1 MTEFGLVQGVLAALS
16 LTNLAYA
23 LVGCLLGML
32 VGLLPGLG
40 PAAAMAILL
49 PITIYMP
56 PTGSIIIMASVYYGA
71 MYAGSTTAILMNI
84 PGEVASVVTAIDGY
98 QMTRN
103 GRAGEAL
110 AIAAIGS
117 FTAGIIG
124 TMMIAWVGPPLAEIA
139 LSFGPPEYFGLVLF
153 SLTALVGFAG
163 RSLLLGVAT
172 AVAGVWLSTIGSD
185 PLTGTQR
192 LTFDSVTMMKGFDIV
207 PVTVGLFGIGEVL
220 FNARAQMSHIFEGN
234 LPPWL
239 KMLPRGA
246 QLLRGMAASLRGT
259 VVGGVMGLL
268 PGMVPALTAYVA
280 YDVER
285 KASRHGKELGSGAIE
300 GVASP
305 EAANNA
311 TAMTGFI
318 PLLSLGIPT
327 SPALAIVLGTLI
339 MNGLQPGPQLFIRN
353 GDFVFTV
360 IGAML
365 IGNAIMLVL
374 SLPLV
379 RLWARISVVPYRVL
393 APIILTIC
401 VVGAFAPRNAMS
413 DVYVA
418 LLFGAV
424 GYVMRRLDWP
434 MSPLILGF
442 LLGPLFEQSFRQS
455 MGISG
460 GDVMI
465 FLTRPVP
472 ALCIAGA
479 LAVIAITTWMKRR
492 NSAVARLVAE
502 SANEV

>member
-1 MTEFGLVQGVLAALS
+1 MADAGLLQGLVAALS
-16 LTNLAYA
+16 LTNLGYA
-23 LVGCLLGML
+23 LIGCLLGML
-32 VGLLPGLG
+32 VGILPGLG
-40 PAAAMAILL
+40 PAAALAILL

-56 PTGSIIIMASVYYGA
+56 PTGSVIIMAGVYYGA

-110 AIAAIGS
+110 AIAAMGS
-117 FTAGIIG
+117 FTAGILG
-124 TMMIAWVGPPLAEIA
+124 TVLIAWIGPPLAEVA

-163 RSLLLGVAT
+163 RSLLLGVAM
-172 AVAGVWLSTIGSD
+172 ALAGVWLATIGSD

-192 LTFDSVTMMKGFDIV
+192 LSFDSVTMMKGFDIV

-220 FNARAQMSHIFEGN
+220 YNARLRMGHIFEGT
-234 LPPWL
+234 LPSWL
-239 KMLPRGA
+239 RMLPRGI
-246 QLLRGMAASLRGT
+246 QLARGMAASVRGT
-259 VVGGVMGLL
+259 LVGGVMGLL

-285 KASRHGKELGSGAIE
+285 RVAKHGKELGSGAIE

-339 MNGLQPGPQLFIRN
+339 MNGLQPGPQLFVKN

-365 IGNAIMLVL
+365 VGNAIMLVL

-379 RLWARISVVPYRVL
+379 RFWARISVVPYRVL
-393 APIILTIC
+393 GPIILVIC
-401 VVGAFAPRNAMS
+401 IVGAFAPRNAIS
-413 DVYVA
+413 DVFVA
-418 LLFGAV
+418 LLFGAI
-424 GYVMRRLDWP
+424 GYLMRRLDWP

-455 MGISG
+455 MGISN
-460 GDVMI
+460 GDLAI
-465 FLTRPVP
+465 FVQRPIP
-472 ALCIAGA
+472 LLCIIAAA
-479 LAVIAITTWMKRR
+479 LVVVVTTWLKRR
-492 NSAVARLVAE
+492 SGMLSRLVVE

>member
-1 MTEFGLVQGVLAALS
+1 MPEPGLLQGLLAALS
-16 LTNLAYA
+16 LANLGYA
-23 LVGCLLGML
+23 LIGCLLGML
-32 VGLLPGLG
+32 VGILPGLG
-40 PAAAMAILL
+40 PAAALAILL

-56 PTGSIIIMASVYYGA
+56 PTGSVIIMAGVYYGA

-98 QMTRN
+98 QMTRQ

-110 AIAAIGS
+110 AIAALGS
-117 FTAGIIG
+117 FVAGILG
-124 TMMIAWVGPPLAEIA
+124 TVLIAWIGPPLAEVA

-163 RSLLLGVAT
+163 RSLLLGVAM
-172 AVAGVWLSTIGSD
+172 AVAGVWLATIGSD

-192 LTFDSVTMMKGFDIV
+192 LSFDNVTMMKGFDIV

-220 FNARAQMSHIFEGN
+220 YNARLRMGHIFEGT

-239 KMLPRGA
+239 QMLPRGL

-285 KASRHGKELGSGAIE
+285 RVSKHGKELGSGAIE
-300 GVASP
+300 GVAAP

-339 MNGLQPGPQLFIRN
+339 MNGLQPGPQLFIKN
-353 GDFVFTV
+353 GDFVFTI

-365 IGNAIMLVL
+365 VGNAIMLVL

-379 RLWARISVVPYRVL
+379 RFWARISVVPYRVL
-393 APIILTIC
+393 GPIILAVCI
-401 VVGAFAPRNAMS
+401 VGAFAPRNAIS
-413 DVYVA
+413 DVFVA
-418 LLFGAV
+418 LLFGAI
-424 GYVMRRLDWP
+424 GYLMRRLDWP

-455 MGISG
+455 MGISSG
-460 GDVMI
+460 SLAI
-465 FLTRPVP
+465 FVERPIP
-472 ALCIAGA
+472 LLCIIGA
-479 LAVIAITTWMKRR
+479 ILVVAVTTWLKRR
-492 NSAVARLVAE
+492 SGMMARLVAE